1 MLVVRLSGMDVPGA
15 LGAIERTWKA
25 TGNTD
30 PISEAFL
37 SRTMHTQ
44 YLDVIIQSVMIG
56 ICALIAVLIACL
68 GLFALSAYA
77 TERRTK
83 EIGVRKAM
91 GAATQDVMVLLLW
104 QFTIPVLA
112 ASAVAVPAGFL
123 VMSWWLHGFVYHVD
137 LPAWTFV
144 LAAAAAVG
152 IAWLTVSYQ
161 SFMVARAKPASA
173 LRYE

>member
-1 MLVVRLSGMDVPGA
+1 M
-15 LGAIERTWKA
+15 ERAWKA

-30 PISEAFL
+30 PISEVFL
-37 SRTMHTQ
+37 SQSMQTQ
-44 YLDVIIQSVMIG
+44 YLGVIIQSVMTGIG
-56 ICALIAVLIACL
+56 AIIAVLIACL

-83 EIGVRKAM
+83 EIGVRKVM
-91 GAATQDVMVLLLW
+91 GADTRDVMLLLLW
-104 QFTIPVLA
+104 QFTIPVLVA
-112 ASAVAVPAGFL
+112 GAVALPIGF
-123 VMSWWLHGFVYHVD
+123 MAMNWWLHGFTYHVD

-144 LAAAAAVG
+144 LAAVSAVG

-161 SFMVARAKPASA
+161 SFMVARAKPVGA